1 MNDHFDEDED
11 EKVKYESSP
20 FPLDSK
26 FEYELY
32 TALPMSEDELETI
45 EKKYNGKYNKWTGVL
60 QHIAV
65 WSRQDISHAVM
76 RLSGYN
82 AAPSLPCWKAL
93 YHTMRYL
100 YHKPHVPIMYTR
112 KKVEE
117 NKIVVLHPKGEG
129 EIIDLKNIREHTG
142 LKMYIDA
149 DLAKDMI
156 TRRSVT
162 NVVHEYNEVAFV

>member
-65 WSRQDISHAVM
+65 WSRQDTSHAAM

-82 AAPSLPCWKAL
+82 TTPSLPCWKAL
-93 YHTMRYL
+93 YHKCDTYTIN
-100 YHKPHVPIMYTR
+100 HMYQ
-112 KKVEE
+112 
-117 NKIVVLHPKGEG
+117 
-129 EIIDLKNIREHTG
+129 
-142 LKMYIDA
+142 
-149 DLAKDMI
+149 
-156 TRRSVT
+156 
-162 NVVHEYNEVAFV
+162 